1 MPTYSYQ
8 AVDAGGNVTNGKI
21 EARNEAAIVNR
32 LKQMKLTVLDISE
45 AKTSAVKMALQA
57 KATVSMGELGLFTRQ
72 LGAML
77 NAGVPLIRTLHALS
91 EQSSNATL
99 ASLIGDIAKSVEGG
113 TSFSDAM
120 NSYPEVFHSMYRDM
134 VKAGE
139 LGGNLVEVLGRLSE
153 QIERDKELRDNI
165 KTATFY
171 PLTVMTFAA
180 VVLVAMLFFVVPVFS
195 GMFPDG
201 VVLPL
206 PTRVIVGLSDAMRA
220 WWYLFAA
227 AIVTFAL
234 ALKFYVS
241 TESGQL
247 MWDRVKFKLPV
258 FGALFLKTTIARFAR
273 TLGTLLDGGIPVVQA
288 LETAGPTSG
297 SVQVADVVK
306 EAGRRVQDGE
316 SLVEPLRESSLFP
329 PVVTIMMAVGV
340 ETGELPV
347 LLNRIAEFYESEVA
361 SMTKGLASL
370 IEPILIIFVGG
381 SVGMMVVALYLPMF
395 TVITQI
401 G

>member
-21 EARNEAAIVNR
+21 EARDEAAIVNR

-45 AKTSAVKMALQA
+45 AKTSAVKTAFQA

-99 ASLIGDIAKSVEGG
+99 ASVIGDIAKSVEGG
-113 TSFSDAM
+113 TSFSEAM

-234 ALKFYVS
+234 AIKFYIS

-297 SVQVADVVK
+297 SVQVAGVVK

-340 ETGELPV
+340 ETGELPA

>member
-8 AVDAGGNVTNGKI
+8 AVDAGGNVTGGKI
-21 EARNEAAIVNR
+21 EARDEATVVNR
-32 LKQMKLTVLDISE
+32 LKQMKCTVLDISE
-45 AKTSAVKMALQA
+45 AKTSAVKTAFQA

-99 ASLIGDIAKSVEGG
+99 ASVIGDIAKSVEGG
-113 TSFSDAM
+113 TSFSEAM

-234 ALKFYVS
+234 AIKFYIS

-258 FGALFLKTTIARFAR
+258 FGSLFLKTTIARFAR

-316 SLVEPLRESSLFP
+316 DLVEPLRESSLFP

>member
-21 EARNEAAIVNR
+21 EARDEAAIVNR

-45 AKTSAVKMALQA
+45 AKTSAVKTAFQA

-99 ASLIGDIAKSVEGG
+99 ASVIGDIAKSVEGG
-113 TSFSDAM
+113 TSFSEAM

-234 ALKFYVS
+234 AIKFYIS

-288 LETAGPTSG
+288 LETAAATSG

-340 ETGELPV
+340 ETGELPA

>member
-8 AVDAGGNVTNGKI
+8 AVDADGNVTDGRM
-21 EARNEAAIVNR
+21 EARDEATVVNR
-32 LKQMKLTVLDISE
+32 LKQTRFTVLDIRE
-45 AKTSAVKMALQA
+45 AKTSTVKSAF
-57 KATVSMGELGLFTRQ
+57 KGRGRVSMGEMGLFTRQ
-72 LGAML
+72 MASML

-91 EQSSNATL
+91 EQSSNPTL
-99 ASLIGDIAKSVEGG
+99 SSVVGDIARAVEGG
-113 TSFSDAM
+113 SSLSDAL
-120 NSYPEVFHSMYRDM
+120 SGYPEVFHSMYRDM
-134 VKAGE
+134 VRAGE

-171 PLTVMTFAA
+171 PVTVMTFAA
-180 VVLVAMLFFVVPVFS
+180 VVLIAMLFFVVPVFS
-195 GMFPDG
+195 GMFPEG

-206 PTRVIVGLSDAMRA
+206 PTRLIVALSDAMRA
-220 WWYLFAA
+220 GWYLFAA
-227 AIVTFAL
+227 GVAVFVLAI
-234 ALKFYVS
+234 KFYMS
-241 TESGQL
+241 TESGQWV
-247 MWDRVKFKLPV
+247 WDRVKFRLPV

-297 SVQVADVVK
+297 SLQVAEVVT
-306 EAGRRVQDGE
+306 EAGRRVQEGE
-316 SLVEPLRESSLFP
+316 SLIEPLKESPLFP
-329 PVVTIMMAVGV
+329 PVVTIMMSVGV
-340 ETGELPV
+340 ETGELPA

-381 SVGMMVVALYLPMF
+381 SVGLMVVALYLPMF
-395 TVITQI
+395 TVITQL

>member
-21 EARNEAAIVNR
+21 EARDEAAIVNR

-45 AKTSAVKMALQA
+45 AKTSAVKTAFQA

-99 ASLIGDIAKSVEGG
+99 ASVIGDIAKSVEGG
-113 TSFSDAM
+113 TSFSEAM

-234 ALKFYVS
+234 AIKFYIS

-297 SVQVADVVK
+297 SVQVAGVVK

-340 ETGELPV
+340 ETGELPAF
-347 LLNRIAEFYESEVA
+347 LNRIAEFYESEVA